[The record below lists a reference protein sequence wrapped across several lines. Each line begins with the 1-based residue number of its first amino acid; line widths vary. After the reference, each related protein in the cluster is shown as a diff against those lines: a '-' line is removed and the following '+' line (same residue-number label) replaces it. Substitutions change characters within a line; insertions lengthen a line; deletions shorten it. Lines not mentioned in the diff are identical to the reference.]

1 MISSLRLTHDQ
12 VDTLRRAFAQIDID
26 KSGSVSMV
34 ELWNYLE
41 ERPTKLSD
49 ELYKL
54 IDLDGSG
61 ALDFSEFVCIMAT
74 YCIW

>member
-1 MISSLRLTHDQ
+1 
-12 VDTLRRAFAQIDID
+12 
-26 KSGSVSMV
+26 MV